1 MQRND
6 TTPTDAVAI
15 TPSDSTVLNLCGFYV
30 GGAGNVAVQTAAGS
44 TAVTFIAP
52 PVGSVIKL
60 QIARIMSTS
69 TTATN
74 IVGLIA

>member
-15 TPSDSTVLNLCGFYV
+15 TPSDTTQLNLCGFYV
-30 GGAGNVAVQTAAGS
+30 GGAGNVAVQTTVGA

-52 PVGSVIKL
+52 PVGTVIKL
-60 QIARIMSTS
+60 QVARIMSTN